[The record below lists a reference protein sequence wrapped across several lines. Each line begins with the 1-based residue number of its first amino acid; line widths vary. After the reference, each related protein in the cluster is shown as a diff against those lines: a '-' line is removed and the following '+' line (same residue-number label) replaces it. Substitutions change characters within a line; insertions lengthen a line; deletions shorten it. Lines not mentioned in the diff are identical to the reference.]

1 MKKWLKRIGAFF
13 LQFGLHIALE
23 TFVLALIIA

>member
-1 MKKWLKRIGAFF
+1 MRNWLKRIGGFF

-23 TFVLALIIA
+23 TFILSLVFA